1 MTTRRTTTRVEIP
14 LPPASNGTPKR
25 TSSSATN
32 AGMTIIDASAASPW
46 LPTPLEM
53 ILLSIYPGTLVFG
66 SLFSTLTVN
75 STLSPYSHL
84 SQSYAPE
91 HAPSYFAKKS
101 NIFNVYFVKQGWLWI
116 TVAFLLF
123 VFTHASLGPKFDVTA
138 FTRRRVQA
146 LARYTVITA
155 FWIAVTQW
163 FFGPPIVDRGFRL
176 TGGQCAILLS
186 DREAA
191 REELGDVKEA
201 LTHAA
206 CKLHGGQW
214 SGGHDISGHVF
225 LLVVGSAMLWFE
237 VLPAVLGLAGLR
249 QARRIQTE
257 GGLVRSAAIE
267 TTEPGEKGI
276 PVPKDVGWGVKA
288 TMTVAAAS
296 MWMLLMTAAYFHTW
310 FEKFTGFVVA
320 SIALYVVY
328 FVPRGVPAVRRVLG
342 MPGA

>member
-14 LPPASNGTPKR
+14 FPPASNGTPKR

-32 AGMTIIDASAASPW
+32 KGMTHIDAPAASPW

-53 ILLSIYPGTLVFG
+53 ILLAIYPGTLIFG

-123 VFTHASLGPKFDVTA
+123 VFTHPSLGPKFDVTA

-146 LARYTVITA
+146 LARYAVITA

-206 CKLHGGQW
+206 F
-214 SGGHDISGHVF
+214 I
-225 LLVVGSAMLWFE
+225 
-237 VLPAVLGLAGLR
+237 GLAGLR

-320 SIALYVVY
+320 SVALYVVY